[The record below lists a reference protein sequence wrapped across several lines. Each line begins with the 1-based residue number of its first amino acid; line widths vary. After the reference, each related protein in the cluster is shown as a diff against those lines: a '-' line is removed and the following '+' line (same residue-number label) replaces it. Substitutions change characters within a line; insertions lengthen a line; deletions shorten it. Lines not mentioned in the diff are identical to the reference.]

1 MTGRTSYEMPNILM
15 MLFKPG
21 NEISAGERA
30 SSENIRTQE
39 NKLYLLALEKW
50 LGKTHT
56 MLFNDFFYRS

>member
-1 MTGRTSYEMPNILM
+1 MTGSTSYEIPNILM

-39 NKLYLLALEKW
+39 KQTVSFSI
-50 LGKTHT
+50 GKMAGEDSHNTV
-56 MLFNDFFYRS
+56 